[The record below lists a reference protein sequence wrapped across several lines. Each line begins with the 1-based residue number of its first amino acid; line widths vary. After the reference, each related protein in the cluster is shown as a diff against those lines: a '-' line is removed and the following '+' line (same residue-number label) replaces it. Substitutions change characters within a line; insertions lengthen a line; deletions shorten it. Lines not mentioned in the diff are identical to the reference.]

1 MMTCLLALAGRPK
14 GRGIR
19 PNSLKVTTI
28 STLMTDGAKGKS
40 NLSQLSIQGNYRA
53 VAPRDV
59 DKVYSRNMATQQL
72 FGPKFAQNDPQ
83 ENKSAES
90 IV

>member
-1 MMTCLLALAGRPK
+1 MTWLLELAGRPEDH
-14 GRGIR
+14 GIR
-19 PNSLKVTTI
+19 PQSLKVTTI
-28 STLMTDGAKGKS
+28 PTLMVDVAKGKA
-40 NLSQLSIQGNYRA
+40 NLSQLAIQGNYRA